1 MASATATP
9 LGSSLGAAAPPR
21 RTLGFRAWQLVV
33 AVIVSVT
40 PLAYL
45 YVASLALYLTKHLL
59 AKNTTTFTSLLHSY
73 STLSLVALTLLSAW
87 MLGETLWYPY
97 HLYTANRLRARR
109 DPAHVAKTPKERRRL
124 YERCLAALAQ
134 GSDVR
139 KSIEGWFFGA
149 PIETI
154 GRENMVQWFAWAMW
168 DAEPHDLTE
177 SETLE
182 ISQFIADTERAVG
195 GGVVI
200 REGFNPDVKCMRLT
214 IDDMQHLHRPFV
226 YYVVISAMHGIAA
239 VFLRSQGFVA
249 KSVENDDDS
258 SVPQH
263 YFYRP
268 AKVSNKKNDDDDD
281 RDSATANSPPPLPI
295 VFIHGIG
302 IGYLHYATLIA
313 RLPTTVDVFLIDWPH
328 VAMRRAETI
337 PTIPTAV
344 ASFTRMLTNHNHTR
358 GACFVGHSLGSA
370 AISWMLH
377 HNPALVA
384 SAVFLD
390 PVAFLLVDPSVAY
403 NFVYRPPTT
412 VLELLM
418 HYFVARELYIAH
430 SLARHFNWSQNILF
444 REELPGNNNNN
455 NGRQPGPPA
464 SVVPTCVVL
473 SAWDQVVPSA
483 AVRKY
488 LAEDPRVDLCWV
500 EDMTHGQMMFDAK
513 CMDMVKGKI
522 ERACGLVRA

>member
-1 MASATATP
+1 MASATTP
-9 LGSSLGAAAPPR
+9 PSSGPGSSLGAAAPPR
-21 RTLGFRAWQLVV
+21 RTLGFRAWQ
-33 AVIVSVT
+33 AVIAIIVLVT
-40 PLAYL
+40 PLACL
-45 YVASLALYLTKHLL
+45 YTASLLLFLTKQF
-59 AKNTTTFTSLLHSY
+59 AKGIPLSSLLHSY
-73 STLSLVALTLLSAW
+73 STPTLIALTLLTAW

-97 HLYTANRLRARR
+97 HMYTANRLRARR
-109 DPAHVAKTPKERRRL
+109 DPAHVAKTPEERRKL

-168 DAEPHDLTE
+168 DAEPHDLTP
-177 SETLE
+177 SELQE
-182 ISQFIADTERAVG
+182 ISQFIADTERAAG

-200 REGFNPDVKCMRLT
+200 REGYNPDVKCMRLT

-249 KSVENDDDS
+249 KSIVPSGDDTT
-258 SVPQH
+258 PQH

-268 AKVSNKKNDDDDD
+268 AAVSNKKI
-281 RDSATANSPPPLPI
+281 DSATTADSPLPI

-344 ASFTRMLTNHNHTR
+344 ASFTSMLARHNHHR
-358 GACFVGHSLGSA
+358 ACFVGHSLGSA

-377 HNPALVA
+377 HNPSAVA

-444 REELPGNNNNN
+444 REELPGNNNI
-455 NGRQPGPPA
+455 PA
-464 SVVPTCVVL
+464 ASGVPTCVVL

-488 LAEDPRVDLCWV
+488 LKDDPRVDLCWFD
-500 EDMTHGQMMFDAK
+500 DMTHGQMMFDAR
-513 CMDMVKGKI
+513 CMDFVKGKI
-522 ERACGLVRA
+522 DRACGLV